1 MMNGETRPAWLEDRR
16 SPEMD
21 PVKIALGV
29 AAGILIAGFIAF
41 LARIWFVNQAFSQ
54 LNEAV
59 KSINHQTNQQIE
71 RERQRAANAQ
81 AVARQQ
87 DAERRATEAGRQQ
100 ARETATREAMARQTA
115 KEEAW
120 KRYYQRPE
128 TCDQAEGQAFVDCAN
143 QHIRTKR
150 RFEELWAA
158 GKL

>member
-1 MMNGETRPAWLEDRR
+1 MDGDTRPAWLQERRR
-16 SPEMD
+16 SEMD
-21 PVKIALGV
+21 PIKIALGV
-29 AAGILIAGFIAF
+29 ATGILIAALIAFIA
-41 LARIWFVNQAFSQ
+41 RMWFVNQAFSRI
-54 LNEAV
+54 NEAMLT
-59 KSINHQTNQQIE
+59 INQQTHLQIE
-71 RERQRAANAQ
+71 RERQRAADAQ

-87 DAERRATEAGRQQ
+87 EAERRAKESARQQ
-100 ARETATREAMARQTA
+100 AREAATREAIARQTA

-143 QHIRTKR
+143 QHIRAKR